1 MSTYRVLSNGQ
12 MTSSF
17 QCPICYD
24 TLNLLYTG
32 LSKGDISLE
41 DAEEAKTTACCAAT
55 GGSSPILVTIYV
67 AQGSTFANATMFY
80 GNTTLNVVSR
90 NGYWTENVAVGSRV
104 YRQLST
110 DPGGTAFLGGPIT
123 CSSCP

>member
-1 MSTYRVLSNGQ
+1 MSTYRVLSNGALG
-12 MTSSF
+12 SSTA
-17 QCPICYD
+17 CPTCYD

-32 LSKGDISLE
+32 QGGAS
-41 DAEEAKTTACCAAT
+41 AACCNAT
-55 GGSSPILVTIYV
+55 GGSSPIVVTIYV
-67 AQGSTFANATMFY
+67 AEGSTFANATMFY
-80 GNTTLNVVSR
+80 DNTILSDVSR

-104 YRQLST
+104 YRRLLT